1 MKNLDVASNFVWKK
15 NVMDLNY
22 TVDVSG
28 FRTKIFQL
36 YVFYMSV
43 HTTNTV
49 WLLCATW
56 TFNLT
61 LVFVTRSD
69 ISSGD

>member
-1 MKNLDVASNFVWKK
+1 MKNLNVASNFVWKK

-43 HTTNTV
+43 HTANTV
-49 WLLCATW
+49 CLLCATW